1 MDKQRWKPL
10 IGTPTKPPVPPNILV
25 PDPSPAQSATSDADS
40 VTILP
45 PSPQGSFI
53 HRRRQ
58 GQYVPRPPVRELF
71 GSAQEIKDY
80 DFGCSKADP
89 IRDQARVS
97 ARWSGFQL
105 PWISVDDQVRKMADV
120 FYDQPFVVNMMTG
133 QETHHERSDGPVGH
147 REQESEGLRSRLE
160 MLQFD
165 PSPEIP
171 SSQAVNSAN
180 PLTATTAAGS
190 NRSSKLLEGSSVVEL
205 PGSVDVTSNAGGAVQ
220 VSRIIHISK
229 HTMLTDIL
237 SQA

>member
-10 IGTPTKPPVPPNILV
+10 VGTPSKPPVPPNILV
-25 PDPSPAQSATSDADS
+25 PDPSPARSAISDADS

-58 GQYVPRPPVRELF
+58 GLYVPRPPVRELF
-71 GSAQEIKDY
+71 GPAQEIKDY
-80 DFGCSKADP
+80 DFGYSEVDP

-120 FYDQPFVVNMMTG
+120 FYDQPLVVNMMTG
-133 QETHHERSDGPVGH
+133 QQTHHDGSEGPAGH
-147 REQESEGLRSRLE
+147 REQESKGLLSQLEKLRS
-160 MLQFD
+160 D

-171 SSQAVNSAN
+171 GSQAINSGD
-180 PLTATTAAGS
+180 PSTRTTAVGS
-190 NRSSKLLEGSSVVEL
+190 NRSTKLLEGSNVAEL
-205 PGSVDVTSNAGGAVQ
+205 PGSVDTTMNAGGVVQ
-220 VSRIIHISK
+220 VSRDIHTPKHII
-229 HTMLTDIL
+229 LT
-237 SQA
+237 